1 MIKYEQSTVIGGRAH
16 FFGNCV
22 ATKIF
27 WIWIDVSA
35 YIIIVQ
41 DLIQVDFTRAIS
53 SHNFG
58 HKVLF
63 NLETKEEFRLE
74 VREGLRNRMM

>member
-1 MIKYEQSTVIGGRAH
+1 MSAVIEGRAH
-16 FFGNCV
+16 FYGNCV

-27 WIWIDVSA
+27 LIWIDVSA

-41 DLIQVDFTRAIS
+41 EDLIHVDFMRAIS